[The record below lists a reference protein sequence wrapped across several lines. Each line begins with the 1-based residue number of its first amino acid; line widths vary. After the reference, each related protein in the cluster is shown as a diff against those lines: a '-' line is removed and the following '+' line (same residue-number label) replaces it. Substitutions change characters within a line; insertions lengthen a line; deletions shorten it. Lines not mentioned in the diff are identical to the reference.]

1 MLMLC
6 AGGTADTGANFDEV
20 YDAAINSNCNQ
31 TELEWRARDC
41 RDALIPVYQE
51 VQDRSTPFCPL
62 ECEVLFINVS
72 VNCPRVYQLL
82 KLDQFADI
90 CPGLRT
96 FVDLPQEP
104 TVPAVTETLPEV
116 VLPAPTPVVP
126 EVAAVVPEVAAV
138 VPEVV
143 VVPETAPAPIP
154 AVVPDTPPPAVPPIE
169 SVQPPATAQAE
180 NETTVSSSSSSSFVQ
195 SFSMLAA
202 FGSLFLF

>member
-1 MLMLC
+1 MSC

-41 RDALIPVYQE
+41 RDALIPAYQE

-62 ECEVLFINVS
+62 ECEVLFVNIS

-90 CPGLRT
+90 CPGLST
-96 FVDLPQEP
+96 FVQLPQEP
-104 TVPAVTETLPEV
+104 TVPAVMETLPEV
-116 VLPAPTPVVP
+116 VLPAAPTPVVP
-126 EVAAVVPEVAAV
+126 EVVSV

-143 VVPETAPAPIP
+143 SVVPDVVAVPETAPAPIP
-154 AVVPDTPPPAVPPIE
+154 TIVPEAPPPAVPQIE
-169 SVQPPATAQAE
+169 SAQPPATAQAE
-180 NETTVSSSSSSSFVQ
+180 NETTVSSSSSYGFVQ
-195 SFSMLAA
+195 SFSVLAA